1 MLVLIKELR
10 DRSVPIGRIKYILHP
25 LALYPMESG
34 SPCSLANICGKSFGS
49 GTSRA
54 WHDIVVRWCG
64 NVLGFEV
71 QWHFLLQKKVLET
84 LFWTAKLKSSHS
96 PFQALLQT
104 VGRYAPIGW
113 SWYKN
118 KFKQSK
124 NYKQLI
130 IYIIVYRQPYL
141 KKQTEINN
149 KRNFTA

>member
-49 GTSRA
+49 DTSRA
-54 WHDIVVRWCG
+54 WHDIVARWCG

-84 LFWTAKLKSSHS
+84 LF
-96 PFQALLQT
+96 
-104 VGRYAPIGW
+104 
-113 SWYKN
+113 
-118 KFKQSK
+118 
-124 NYKQLI
+124 
-130 IYIIVYRQPYL
+130 
-141 KKQTEINN
+141 
-149 KRNFTA
+149 